1 MVIMIPWQIEKW
13 LFTVLYIFSSK
24 IRLQAVCFVITV
36 FFLWGTVD
44 RVHAWGA
51 SSGPWGTKVEVP
63 AKNDFLSSIHPNGSS
78 FLPLICVVLFF
89 CPWGKTDDC
98 SQSSV
103 RSSRSSTQNSQ
114 RNVQPFSI
122 YILGFTGNWFEIKMV
137 ANYSKPS
144 VTVILRENR
153 GP

>member
-1 MVIMIPWQIEKW
+1 MIPWQIAKW

-63 AKNDFLSSIHPNGSS
+63 AKKWFFIIYPPQWLLLFTINL
-78 FLPLICVVLFF
+78 VLFF
-89 CPWGKTDDC
+89 CPWGKMDDC

>member
-1 MVIMIPWQIEKW
+1 MIPWQIEKW
-13 LFTVLYIFSSK
+13 LFRPSIYFPARLGYKQSVLLLRYFSFEEQW
-24 IRLQAVCFVITV
+24 IECTR
-36 FFLWGTVD
+36 
-44 RVHAWGA
+44 
-51 SSGPWGTKVEVP
+51 EVRAAGHEGRRWKFQP
-63 AKNDFLSSIHPNGSS
+63 RNDFLSSIHPNGSS

-137 ANYSKPS
+137 ANYSKPL